1 MYMYIFISFI
11 MFILVVLFFYLFV
24 MGTTMDSTRGKIM
37 KKLAVSVPLS
47 TISVLFLLYDAE
59 IIPEEKYIL
68 ALPLVIIS
76 GLLVGWSLLS
86 DFKAKQL

>member
-1 MYMYIFISFI
+1 
-11 MFILVVLFFYLFV
+11 
-24 MGTTMDSTRGKIM
+24 MDSTRGKIM

-76 GLLVGWSLLS
+76 GLLVGWCLLS

>member
-1 MYMYIFISFI
+1 MYIFISFI